1 MTLENTNTGA
11 PEPVIKAEPAA
22 PPVVEQSSGPSLLD
36 AFKSKF
42 EIGDDVTEDD
52 LVSSIEKASQRAAL
66 LDENENEET
75 LRSYREAHAWKQQ
88 AAQDW
93 EKFQQWKAS
102 QGGGSPEIEQAK
114 RAAEAKAEEIKRKYA
129 PVRIDPTV
137 MQYLERDPKTGLF
150 KAILPELA
158 PRAEEANRALQYR
171 QRVAEE
177 MYDDPYAFGEEISRP
192 LVEQIKKEMLQQIED
207 LKRQLAPVQQQMQ
220 MSALEAFEAKH
231 ASYLTKEEN
240 GVRFWTPAGEAY
252 DKLLGRGMAPQD
264 ALEIVQGLIP
274 PSAQKPAENKPD
286 APAAP
291 EVPQKSKAQQFIAR
305 AKNISRSTG
314 QPTQAD
320 GTIVTAA
327 REGDM
332 QNKTRMTPKARWKA
346 AAQQAEKEILEGQ
359 AS

>member
-1 MTLENTNTGA
+1 MPTDNAAAVLQ
-11 PEPVIKAEPAA
+11 EPVIQAETAA
-22 PPVVEQSSGPSLLD
+22 SQPVLDQISTSSFRD

-42 EIGDDVTEDD
+42 DIDDSVTEED

-66 LDENENEET
+66 LEETETEET
-75 LRSYREAHAWKQQ
+75 LRAYREAHAWKQK
-88 AAQDW
+88 AGQDW
-93 EKFQQWKAS
+93 EKFQQWQQS
-102 QGGGSPEIEQAK
+102 Q
-114 RAAEAKAEEIKRKYA
+114 AEATSQATQAQQAAAQAAEIKRKYA
-129 PVRIDPTV
+129 PVKIDPTV
-137 MQYLERDPKTGLF
+137 MQYLERDAKTGLF

-192 LVEQIKKEMLQQIED
+192 LVEQIKKEMLKEIEA
-207 LKRQLAPVQQQMQ
+207 LKSQFAPVQQHMQ
-220 MSALEAFEAKH
+220 MSALEAFEARH
-231 ASYLTKEEN
+231 ASYLMKDE
-240 GVRFWTPAGEAY
+240 GGKRVWTPAGEAY
-252 DKLLGRGMAPQD
+252 DKLLNRGMAPQD

-274 PSAQKPAENKPD
+274 VEPQKPAEKK
-286 APAAP
+286 PAAQAVP
-291 EVPQKSKAQQFIAR
+291 EVQQKSKAQQFIAR
-305 AKNISRSTG
+305 AKQISRSTG

-346 AAQQAEKEILEGQ
+346 AAQQAEKEVLEGQ
-359 AS
+359 SS